1 MMGIEWELEGGA
13 GARTG
18 PCARAV
24 AVPRPGARA
33 RAPRPCA
40 RAGAAARR
48 ARGRSGQARARGRCG
63 QARARVL
70 GPRPPDC

>member
-1 MMGIEWELEGGA
+1 MMGIEWEQEGGA

-33 RAPRPCA
+33 GAAARRA
-40 RAGAAARR
+40 RAGAAARC
-48 ARGRSGQARARGRCG
+48 ARGC
-63 QARARVL
+63 
-70 GPRPPDC
+70 

>member
-1 MMGIEWELEGGA
+1 MMGIEWEQEGGA

-33 RAPRPCA
+33 
-40 RAGAAARR
+40 GAAARR
-48 ARGRSGQARARGRCG
+48 ARGRRGQARARGRRR
-63 QARARVL
+63 QVRARVL
-70 GPRPPDC
+70 GQSPPDC